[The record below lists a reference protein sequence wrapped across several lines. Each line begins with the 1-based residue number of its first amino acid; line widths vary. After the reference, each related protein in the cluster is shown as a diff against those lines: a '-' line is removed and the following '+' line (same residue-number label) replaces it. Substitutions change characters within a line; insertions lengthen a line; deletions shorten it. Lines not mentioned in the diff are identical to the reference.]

1 VTLPL
6 PITYAAAEAESVGEI
21 PQGPEWWYE
30 PKWDGF
36 RCLAFRDGDTV
47 DLRSKA
53 GKPLGRYFPDVV
65 QALLEVR
72 AQRFVLDGEI
82 VVPVDGNLSFDE
94 LQLRLHPAESRV
106 RKLAAAHPA
115 TFIVF
120 DLLLGP
126 RGNALNDTPLEA
138 RRTKLEEFAA
148 QFLEGSDRLALSPRT
163 TDVAEA
169 GEWVTAGGGL
179 DGVIAKRADLPY
191 QTGERTG
198 MVKIKNMRTAE
209 CVVGG
214 FRYASKGKGLGSLLL
229 GLYDEAGLLNHVGFC
244 SAMDAA
250 LKTETLP
257 RLEALRGAPGFT
269 GSAPGAPS
277 RWTNGRS
284 TEWEPLRSEL
294 VVEVRYDHFTGG
306 RFRHGTQFMRWRPDK
321 EPRQCRMEQVE
332 KESRSSMRLIA
343 KR

>member
-1 VTLPL
+1 MTLPL
-6 PITYAAAEAESVGEI
+6 PISYAAAEAESVGEI

-65 QALLEVR
+65 QALLAVR
-72 AQRFVLDGEI
+72 AKRFVLDGEI

-126 RGNALNDTPLEA
+126 RGNALNDAPLEV

-148 QFLEGSDRLALSPRT
+148 QFMEGSERLALSPRT
-163 TDVAEA
+163 TDVGEA
-169 GEWVTAGGGL
+169 GEWLQAGGGL
-179 DGVIAKRADLPY
+179 DGVIAKRADLAY

-214 FRYASKGKGLGSLLL
+214 FRYASKGHGLGSLLL
-229 GLYDEAGLLNHVGFC
+229 GLYDNAGLLNHVGFC
-244 SAMDAA
+244 SAMDAE
-250 LKTETLP
+250 LKKETLP

-269 GSAPGAPS
+269 GDAPGAPS

-284 TEWEPLRSEL
+284 TEWEPLRTEL

-343 KR
+343 R

>member
-6 PITYAAAEAESVGEI
+6 PTSYAAAEAESVPEI
-21 PQGPEWWYE
+21 PRGPEWWYE

-36 RCLAFRDGDTV
+36 RCIAFRDGDSV

-65 QALLEVR
+65 EALKEVR

-82 VVPVDGNLSFDE
+82 VVPVDGSLSFDE

-126 RGNALNDTPLEA
+126 RGGALNEAPLEE
-138 RRTKLEEFAA
+138 RRRKLEEFAA
-148 QFLEGSDRLALSPRT
+148 RFLAGSDRLALSPRT

-169 GEWVTAGGGL
+169 GEWLKAGGGL
-179 DGVIAKRADLPY
+179 DGVIAKRADLSY
-191 QTGERTG
+191 QSGERTG
-198 MVKIKNMRTAE
+198 MVKIKNLRTAE

-214 FRYASKGKGLGSLLL
+214 FRYATKGTGLGSLLL
-229 GLYDEAGLLNHVGFC
+229 GLYDAAGLLNHVGFC
-244 SAMDAA
+244 SAMDAE
-250 LKTETLP
+250 LKKETLP
-257 RLEALRGAPGFT
+257 RLEALRGSPGFT
-269 GSAPGAPS
+269 GSAPGGPS
-277 RWTNGRS
+277 RWNNGRA
-284 TEWEPLRSEL
+284 TEWVPLRPEL

-321 EPRQCRMEQVE
+321 DPRQCRMEQVE

-343 KR
+343 AP

>member
-6 PITYAAAEAESVGEI
+6 PTSYAAAEAESVPEI
-21 PQGPEWWYE
+21 PRGPEWWYE

-36 RCLAFRDGDTV
+36 RCIAFRDGDSV

-65 QALLEVR
+65 AALKEVR
-72 AQRFVLDGEI
+72 ASRFVLDGEI

-126 RGNALNDTPLEA
+126 RGNALNEAPLEE
-138 RRTKLEEFAA
+138 RRRKLEEFAA
-148 QFLEGSDRLALSPRT
+148 RFLAGSDRLALSPRT
-163 TDVAEA
+163 TDTAEA
-169 GEWVTAGGGL
+169 GEWLKAGGGL
-179 DGVIAKRADLPY
+179 DGVIAKRADLAY
-191 QTGERTG
+191 QSGERTG
-198 MVKIKNMRTAE
+198 MVKIKNLRSAD

-214 FRYASKGKGLGSLLL
+214 FRYATKDKGLGSLLL
-229 GLYDEAGLLNHVGFC
+229 GLYDAGGLLHHVGFC
-244 SAMDAA
+244 SAMDAGMKKQA
-250 LKTETLP
+250 LAKV
-257 RLEALRGAPGFT
+257 EALRGGSGFS

-284 TEWEPLRSEL
+284 TEWEPLKPEL

-306 RFRHGTQFMRWRPDK
+306 RFRHGTQFLRWRPDK
-321 EPRQCRMEQVE
+321 DPRQCRMEQVE
-332 KESRSSMRLIA
+332 KESRSSMRLIE
-343 KR
+343 KP